1 MLPGF
6 CGLLQALFCAP
17 LATSSAPTSRDA
29 PPAHTSFAKNVQ
41 EMPPKPRPSGF
52 VPPHLLKEI
61 TKSEACSP
69 ESQRA
74 AAETLRHDQSRAMTP
89 KSSQDKQDRRDRG
102 ASSSTDGDVESG
114 KSDDGMDGQ
123 PGGAQGTATS
133 AGGENP
139 FRKATDKSKKTGA
152 S

>member
-1 MLPGF
+1 MFPGF
-6 CGLLQALFCAP
+6 CGLLQTLLCAP
-17 LATSSAPTSRDA
+17 LATSSSPTSRDT
-29 PPAHTSFAKNVQ
+29 PPAHTSFGNVQ

-89 KSSQDKQDRRDRG
+89 KSRQYKQDRRNRG
-102 ASSSTDGDVESG
+102 ASSSTDGDGESG

-123 PGGAQGTATS
+123 SGGAQGMATS
-133 AGGENP
+133 TGGENP
-139 FRKATDKSKKTGA
+139 FRKTTEESKKTGA
-152 S
+152 N